1 MAEIATLT
9 WRAADFETAA
19 RDLLRGFAS
28 VAWRVVGT
36 CMEPA
41 IPEGATVVLENV
53 ERARPRFGDVV
64 LARFA
69 DGIRLHRL
77 VWAPRRASRAWRT
90 QADRA
95 WLFDA
100 GLSPGDVLATV
111 VSVDGQVG
119 SPRRVRRAAASLL
132 RTTLRWLRLRLLGPG
147 AE

>member
-19 RDLLRGFAS
+19 RDLLRGFAG

-100 GLSPGDVLATV
+100 RLRREDVLATV
-111 VSVDGQVG
+111 VSVEGDAA
-119 SPRRVRRAAASLL
+119 SPRRVWRAVALLFRSLK
-132 RTTLRWLRLRLLGPG
+132 RSLRLRLIG
-147 AE
+147 AAAE

>member
-19 RDLLRGFAS
+19 RDLLRGFAG
-28 VAWRVVGT
+28 VAWRVAGS

-41 IPEGATVVLENV
+41 IPEGATVVLESV
-53 ERARPRFGDVV
+53 ERAPPRFGDVV
-64 LARFA
+64 LARFS
-69 DGIRLHRL
+69 DGLRLHRL
-77 VWAPRRASRAWRT
+77 VWAPRQAGRAWRT

-100 GLSPGDVLATV
+100 GLSPGDLLATV
-111 VSVDGQVG
+111 VSVDGQLG

-132 RTTLRWLRLRLLGPG
+132 RTMLRSLRLRVLGSEP
-147 AE
+147 E